1 LDRKKAMKFKRIAI
15 LLLLGVLLVFMLPV
29 PMATAD
35 AVVTFPDQNLEA
47 EGWL

>member
-1 LDRKKAMKFKRIAI
+1 LDRKKVMKITGVAIA
-15 LLLLGVLLVFMLPV
+15 LLLGVLLVFMLPV